1 MKKYPLPTRFQTYIP
16 YLIIV
21 VFLALMMPKSA
32 RFEYDYRKG
41 SPWKYEALVADFDF
55 PLYKTDTQIKEE
67 LSNSSSSVIPYY
79 KFSDEVT
86 AGALKA
92 VDAALQ
98 HNGEQ
103 LRGTVVSSV
112 RNFYNHGV
120 ISDENIKLDRK
131 FGVVS
136 EDLVYIQKEK
146 RAVKYPLSEVYKVSD
161 ARQKLKNDIVAR
173 FPSANVDSLLR
184 YSGVLD
190 AIVPNLIFDRATT
203 EMAGSGAKGEISPTQ
218 GFVSAGTLIVSEGE
232 MVTSEIQQMIDS
244 YKKEYDANMG
254 SESPVLVSLLGDVF
268 LSLIIVLILFLSVFF
283 ANPKMFDKKGEHYYI
298 LFIFSLASL
307 PAMIMSRIESSYL
320 IFLMPMTIIALY
332 LQAFFRNR
340 MIISVYI
347 VSLIP
352 LLIFVPQGGPL
363 FVMYLLAGLVAI
375 AMFQTFNKG
384 WMQFVTAMAVFLTLT
399 LSYLAFRAI
408 GAVNGI
414 FGRDVLHLFI
424 GSLLS
429 VAAYPLIYLFEKVFG
444 LLSISRLDELA
455 DTNNPLLRELE
466 VKAPGTFQHSL
477 QVMSMADCACRAV
490 NANAHLVR
498 AGALYHDI
506 GKIGNPQC
514 FIENESLLMKGDG
527 AKYHTGLTPLQSAR
541 HIIRHVT
548 EGLEIADANH
558 LPDALKDFIATHHG
572 TNTVT
577 YFYNIFIN
585 EGGDPAREGDF
596 RYPGRKP
603 VSKEQV
609 ILMLCDSLEAAS
621 RTLKEYTAES
631 FSNFVESIV
640 ESKIAA
646 GQLSESNISIKELG
660 LIKVALKS
668 YLAQMYHE
676 RVEYPDQKTD
686 R

>member
-21 VFLALMMPKSA
+21 VLLALLMPKSA
-32 RFEYDYRKG
+32 RFEYDYKKG
-41 SPWKYEALVADFDF
+41 SPWKYGALVADFDF
-55 PLYKTDTQIKEE
+55 PLYKTEAQMKEE
-67 LSNSSSSVIPYY
+67 LSNSSSAVIPYY
-79 KFSDEVT
+79 KYSDEVT
-86 AGALKA
+86 ATCLKSI
-92 VDAALQ
+92 DESLQ
-98 HNGEQ
+98 HSGEQ
-103 LRGTVVSSV
+103 LRGFVISTV
-112 RNFYNHGV
+112 RGIYAHGV
-120 ISDENIKLDRK
+120 ISDDGIKLDRK
-131 FGVVS
+131 LGMIS
-136 EDLVYIQKEK
+136 EDLIYIQKEK
-146 RAVKYPLSEVYKVSD
+146 RAVKYPLSEVFRISD
-161 ARQKLKNDIVAR
+161 VRQKLKNDIVAR
-173 FPSANVDSLLR
+173 YPSVNVDSLLR

-190 AIVPNLIFDRATT
+190 AIVPNLIFDRPTT
-203 EMAGSGAKGEISPTQ
+203 EMVGSESKGEISPTQ

-232 MVTSEIQQMIDS
+232 IVTSEVEQMLDS

-254 SESPVLVSLLGDVF
+254 SESPTLLSLLGDIF
-268 LSLIIVLILFLSVFF
+268 LALIIVLILFLSIFF
-283 ANPKMFDKKGEHYYI
+283 ANPKMFDKKGDHYYL
-298 LFIFSLASL
+298 LFIFTLASL
-307 PAMIMSRIESSYL
+307 PAMIMSRVESSYL
-320 IFLMPMTIIALY
+320 ILLMPMTLIALF

-340 MIISVYI
+340 MIISVYT

-352 LLIFVPQGGPL
+352 LLIFVPQGGPF
-363 FVMYLLAGLVAI
+363 FVMYILAGLVAI

-384 WMQFVTAMAVFLTLT
+384 WMQFVTAMAVFVTLL
-399 LSYLAFRAI
+399 LSYLAFRAT
-408 GAVNGI
+408 GSVSGI
-414 FGRDVLHLFI
+414 IGRDLLHLFI

-429 VAAYPLIYLFEKVFG
+429 VAAYPLIYLFEKIFG

-455 DTNNPLLRELE
+455 DTNSALLRELE

-506 GKIGNPQC
+506 GKMNNPQC
-514 FIENESLLMKGDG
+514 FIENESLLAKGDG
-527 AKYHTGLTPLQSAR
+527 AKYHTGLTPLQSAS

-548 EGLEIADANH
+548 DGLKIAESH
-558 LPDALKDFIATHHG
+558 RLPEALKDFIATHHG

-585 EGGDPAREGDF
+585 EGGDPARESDF
-596 RYPGRKP
+596 RYPGSKP
-603 VSKEQV
+603 VTKEQV

-621 RTLKEYTAES
+621 RTLKEYSAES
-631 FSNFVESIV
+631 FSHFVESIV
-640 ESKIAA
+640 DSKISA

-676 RVEYPDQKTD
+676 RVEYPDQNKE